1 MDKDK
6 FIVSKNLSIRQ
17 SGKIT
22 IMTIFLT
29 EFKTLNLVFILSE
42 LFAEKAY
49 LYTGLLKGIKFLSK
63 SS

>member
-6 FIVSKNLSIRQ
+6 FIVSKSLSIRQ

-22 IMTIFLT
+22 IMTIFST

-42 LFAEKAY
+42 LFAEKAFQ
-49 LYTGLLKGIKFLSK
+49 YTGLLKGIKFLSK
-63 SS
+63 NS